1 MKGTMKAAVILA
13 AVPETYYTAYNS
25 LLNLKICGSD
35 EVLVRGATSGV
46 GIAFLKLLKGKY
58 PEISVTGTSRSEKK
72 REKLLDAGFDHVV
85 LDHENILQTELCYD
99 RVLDLISPAAAD
111 DTFSHMKEGGI
122 VCITGLLGGVWTMDH
137 FDPLED
143 LPENSYLTSVKS
155 KYVNEQKMNQMLE
168 YVQKYQI
175 DVRPEKIFTLEQIRE
190 AHAYLDSRQ
199 SFGKVV
205 VVL

>member
-1 MKGTMKAAVILA
+1 
-13 AVPETYYTAYNS
+13 
-25 LLNLKICGSD
+25 
-35 EVLVRGATSGV
+35 
-46 GIAFLKLLKGKY
+46 
-58 PEISVTGTSRSEKK
+58 
-72 REKLLDAGFDHVV
+72 
-85 LDHENILQTELCYD
+85 
-99 RVLDLISPAAAD
+99 
-111 DTFSHMKEGGI
+111 MKEGGV